1 MTDLTMTRRVAN
13 AGIMLAA
20 VLWTA
25 TAGAADTPKAAL
37 ETEAPSIETAALTP
51 DAGGAAEI
59 SLPTIL
65 GDADVALYRRI
76 FSLQKK
82 GDWKAAD
89 ALVGKLESRL
99 LLGHVQAQR
108 YLHPTKYRS
117 RYKELKDWMGAYADH
132 PDARRLYKLALRRR
146 PNNWR
151 GPKAPVGGFVSG
163 YVYAGPARTPPVPR
177 KKGLTR
183 SQRRDASTLR
193 QRIRWYLRKGWT
205 LAVKKM
211 LKDEK
216 FKRLLSTAQYDQA
229 KARLGAGYFA
239 AGRDEWAL
247 QWAGDAARRSGRYM
261 PEAHWTAGLAA
272 WRLGRLEIAHD
283 HFRAIAEMR
292 DVSRWLVS
300 AAAFWAARVDL
311 VSRRP
316 AAVNRWLGVA
326 AAYPRTLYGLLARH
340 MLGLPMVFSWTKPR
354 LEINA
359 LAALAATDG
368 GRRTLALLQVDERRR
383 AERELRLLAAKAEPR
398 LAHGILALAGRAGM
412 PALAMRLDGWLFPN
426 GGGYDGAAYPLADWQ
441 PKNGFRVDRALIH
454 ALVRQESGFNP
465 KAKSGAGARGLMQ
478 LMPRTASFVGRDRRL
493 RGSKRRVLYQ
503 PSVNLELGQK
513 YIEMLLANDRID
525 GNLFLLATAWNG
537 GPGNLNKWRRET
549 KHLDDPLFFIESLPS
564 RETRIFIER
573 VLTNLWIYR
582 HRLGQA
588 TPSLEAIAAGE
599 WPVYTALD
607 KATTEVAQD
616 GKDRGRK
623 AVPAR

>member
-1 MTDLTMTRRVAN
+1 
-13 AGIMLAA
+13 
-20 VLWTA
+20 
-25 TAGAADTPKAAL
+25 
-37 ETEAPSIETAALTP
+37 
-51 DAGGAAEI
+51 
-59 SLPTIL
+59 
-65 GDADVALYRRI
+65 
-76 FSLQKK
+76 
-82 GDWKAAD
+82 
-89 ALVGKLESRL
+89 
-99 LLGHVQAQR
+99 
-108 YLHPTKYRS
+108 
-117 RYKELKDWMGAYADH
+117 
-132 PDARRLYKLALRRR
+132 LRRK

-151 GPKAPVGGFVSG
+151 APKAPLGGFVSG

-183 SQRRDASTLR
+183 SQRREAAALR

-205 LAVKKM
+205 LAVKK
-211 LKDEK
+211 LLRDDKV
-216 FKRLLSTAQYDQA
+216 KRLMSRAQYDQA

-247 QWAGDAARRSGRYM
+247 RWAGEAARRSGRYM

-272 WRLGRLEIAHD
+272 WRLGRPETAHD
-283 HFRAIAEMR
+283 HFAAIAEMR

-311 VSRRP
+311 VARRP

-326 AAYPRTLYGLLARH
+326 AAYPRTFYGLLARH
-340 MLGLPMVFSWTKPR
+340 MLGLPTTFSWTTPR
-354 LEINA
+354 LEIDA

-368 GRRTLALLQVDERRR
+368 GRRTLALLQVGERRR

-426 GGGYDGAAYPLADWQ
+426 GGGYDGAAYPLADWR
-441 PKNGFRVDRALIH
+441 PENGYRVDLALIH

-493 RGSKRRVLYQ
+493 RGSKRRALYK
-503 PSVNLELGQK
+503 PSVNLELGQR
-513 YIEMLLANDRID
+513 YIEMLLGDGKIN

-537 GPGNLNKWRRET
+537 GPGNLNKWRREI

-573 VLTNLWIYR
+573 VLTNLWVYR
-582 HRLGQA
+582 HRFAQA
-588 TPSLEAIAAGE
+588 TPSLAAIAAGE

-607 KATTEVAQD
+607 AATTEVAQD
-616 GKDRGRK
+616 GEDRGRA